1 MKYYVSITETLNRV
15 VGVEAENKE
24 EAVRKVTEAYC
35 EEEIVLDSSYY
46 VDSEVKL
53 DEDQEMWRELDK
65 DGYYDFKPF

>member
-15 VGVEAENKE
+15 VGVEAESKE

-35 EEEIVLDSSYY
+35 NEEIVLDSSYY

-65 DGYYDFKPF
+65 GGYYDFKPF